1 MRACKDIDAV
11 DLVEAQPTN
20 RAAEMTAV
28 DDGRP
33 RAAEAL
39 RRERNAARLG
49 ERNAVSQ
56 SRSIR
61 RAAQA

>member
-11 DLVEAQPTN
+11 DLVEAQPTD
-20 RAAEMTAV
+20 RAAEMAAMDNSRSRT
-28 DDGRP
+28 
-33 RAAEAL
+33 AEAL
-39 RRERNAARLG
+39 RRERDAARLD